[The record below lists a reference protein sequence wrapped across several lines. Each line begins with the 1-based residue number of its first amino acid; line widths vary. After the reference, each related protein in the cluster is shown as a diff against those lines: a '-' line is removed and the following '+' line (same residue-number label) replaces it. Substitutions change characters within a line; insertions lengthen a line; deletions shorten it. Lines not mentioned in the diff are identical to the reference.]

1 MPSAS
6 GPGEEYIHEWI
17 QPIVKIVPP
26 GPPAPPDKLK
36 EVLNALSRSN
46 VQSQIANIKKLSEI
60 IKDGVSVYG
69 LIYDLE
75 TGSLSKVE
83 GGLRAAL

>member
-1 MPSAS
+1 MSAS
-6 GPGEEYIHEWI
+6 DHSEEYIHEWI
-17 QPIVKIVPP
+17 KPIVEIVPP

-46 VQSQIANIKKLSEI
+46 VQSQIANIKKSEI
-60 IKDGVSVYG
+60 NMDGVSVYG